1 MVSTS
6 GGASVSSGVSTRGGQ
21 SEWRVTFDPPMTAFA
36 RRFDRFA
43 EHITDATAVWEAIA
57 DSLEGEVRKAFQ
69 TEGSSTGTKWHPL
82 SRGYATWKARHYPGR
97 RILEAT
103 GALRKSYEQGG
114 GGHIR
119 KVSPRSMTW
128 GSEVPYGRYH
138 QAGSGRLPR
147 RPILRLT
154 GDVKDQWERI
164 IHKFIIDSVR
174 ESARAAR

>member
-6 GGASVSSGVSTRGGQ
+6 GASTSSGVSTSGGQ
-21 SEWRVTFDPPMTAFA
+21 STWTVTFDPPFTAFA

-43 EHITDATAVWEAIA
+43 EHIDDATAVWEQIA
-57 DSLEGEVRKAFQ
+57 ASLEDEVARGFD

-103 GALRKSYEQGG
+103 GDLRRSYEKGG

-119 KVSPRSMTW
+119 KLEPRSMVW
-128 GSEVPYGRYH
+128 GSEVPYGRFH
-138 QAGSGRLPR
+138 QAGGSRLPR

-154 GDVKDQWERI
+154 GQVKDQWERI

-174 ESARAAR
+174 ESVRAAG